1 MRKIIKMT
9 NNEFEKLKKENE
21 KLRDEIE
28 AICDDFEMKE
38 SREDLWGFINKLIE
52 NELQQE
58 EICNNE

>member
-1 MRKIIKMT
+1 MT